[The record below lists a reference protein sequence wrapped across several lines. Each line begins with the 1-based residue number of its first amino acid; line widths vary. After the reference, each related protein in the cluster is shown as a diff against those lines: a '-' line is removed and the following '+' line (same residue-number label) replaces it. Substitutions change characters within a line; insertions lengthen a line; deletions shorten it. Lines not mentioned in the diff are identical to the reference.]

1 MKNFKI
7 TKLLAIFIA
16 IVIASCSSDDGEV
29 VFTGPS
35 QTLVQASFTYSISST
50 NPNVILLN
58 NTTQGQGEFTSEWDF
73 GDGEAYTMDE
83 PGLEEVS
90 YSQPGQYEVRLIVT
104 NTAGFTVA
112 SQTIRV
118 DENGICPN
126 SVCGGG
132 GTDPSSLKGAANG
145 FSVGTIVRDNRLTGM
160 HDEVIRRDFNNITSE
175 YQMKMNIMYPSEGT
189 YDFGPSD
196 AIVDYGVA
204 NGIDVHGHAL
214 IWHNATPNWVEN
226 FSGTDAEFEDMVRD
240 YIRTVLERYR
250 GKVRSWDVVN
260 EAIEDGSNELRNSV
274 FRQRMG
280 DDFIEKC
287 YQMAR
292 DVDPDVLLFY
302 NDYNMASDSGKRA
315 AMFEIA
321 DRLKALDLIDGIGA
335 QLHISYNGPARS
347 EIQAVVN
354 GTVSRDLLMHFAEI
368 DIRTN
373 PEGNTS
379 VTSLSSE
386 RALLQKDKY
395 KELAEIYTD
404 IPQANKF
411 AFTVWGL
418 KDNESWLLDF
428 WGVPD
433 FPLLFDANFDPKPA
447 YEGVLE
453 GFQ

>member
-1 MKNFKI
+1 MKNFRI
-7 TKLLAIFIA
+7 YKLLVFLIIL
-16 IVIASCSSDDGEV
+16 VISSCGSDDEV
-29 VFTGPS
+29 IYVSPS
-35 QTLVQASFTYSISST
+35 GTQLVQASFTYSISAT
-50 NPNVILLN
+50 DPNVILLN
-58 NTTQGQGEFTSEWDF
+58 NTTQGSGEFKSEWNF
-73 GDGEAYTMDE
+73 GTGDE
-83 PGLEEVS
+83 LVLDQPGLEELRLNGAGS
-90 YSQPGQYEVRLIVT
+90 YTIKLYVT
-104 NTAGFTVA
+104 NAAGFTEA
-112 SQTIRV
+112 SETVRV
-118 DENGICPN
+118 DEDGVCPSN
-126 SVCGGG
+126 ICGGI
-132 GTDPSSLKGAANG
+132 DPSSLKGAAVG

-175 YQMKMNIMYPSEGT
+175 YQMKMDVMYPSQGT
-189 YDFGPSD
+189 YDFGPAD

-214 IWHNATPNWVEN
+214 IWHNSTPDWVEN
-226 FSGTDAEFEDMVRD
+226 FAGTDAEFEDMIRD
-240 YIRTVLERYR
+240 YIRTVLERYK

-260 EAIEDGSNELRNSV
+260 EAIADGSNELRFDDSV
-274 FRQRMG
+274 FRRRMG
-280 DDFIEKC
+280 ADYIEKC
-287 YQMAR
+287 FQMAR

-315 AMFEIA
+315 AMFAIA
-321 DRLKALDLIDGIGA
+321 DRLKALNLIDGIGA

-347 EIQAVVN
+347 EIQAVVD
-354 GTVSRDLLMHFAEI
+354 GTVSRNLLMHFAEL

-373 PEGNTS
+373 PEENSS
-379 VTSLSSE
+379 VTALSSE

-404 IPQANKF
+404 IPTANKF

-433 FPLLFDANFDPKPA
+433 FPLLFDSNFDPKPA
-447 YEGVLE
+447 YQGVIE

>member
-1 MKNFKI
+1 MKNFRI
-7 TKLLAIFIA
+7 YKLLAFLIML
-16 IVIASCSSDDGEV
+16 VISACDSDDEV
-29 VFTGPS
+29 IYVSPS
-35 QTLVQASFTYSISST
+35 GTDLVQASFTYSIST
-50 NPNVILLN
+50 TDPNVILLN
-58 NTTQGQGEFTSEWDF
+58 NTTQGSGDFTSEWDF
-73 GDGEAYTMDE
+73 GTGDLVPDE
-83 PGLEEVS
+83 PGLEELRLDGVGS
-90 YSQPGQYEVRLIVT
+90 YTIKLYVT
-104 NTAGFTVA
+104 NTAGFTEA
-112 SQTIRV
+112 SETVRV
-118 DENGICPN
+118 DEDGVCPN

-132 GTDPSSLKGAANG
+132 DPSTLKGSAKN

-175 YQMKMNIMYPSEGT
+175 YQMKMNVMYPSQGT

-214 IWHNATPNWVEN
+214 IWHNATPSWVEN
-226 FSGTDAEFEDMVRD
+226 FAGTDAEFEAMIRD
-240 YIRTVLERYR
+240 YITTVLERYK

-260 EAIEDGSNELRNSV
+260 EAIEDGSNALRNSV

-315 AMFEIA
+315 AMFAIA
-321 DRLKALDLIDGIGA
+321 DRLKTLNLIDGIGA
-335 QLHISYNGPARS
+335 QLHISYNGPARG
-347 EIQAVVN
+347 EIQAVVD

-373 PEGNTS
+373 PEGNSS
-379 VTSLSSE
+379 VTALSSE

-404 IPQANKF
+404 IPTANKF

-433 FPLLFDANFDPKPA
+433 FPLLFDDNFNPKPA
-447 YEGVLE
+447 YEGVIE